1 VYDHEKATKLWGYHA
16 DRAAQKY
23 AKEHGDGTPWHKMFT
38 PADRKQAARWFANG
52 NKEEIHEALDPGAA
66 PSNAALNRNILTNI
80 RRAAQ
85 TLRLKGINPTMAAAG
100 HRDFAKL
107 AAKNPKAP
115 GYMLLR
121 KLAPN
126 KAAAVQ
132 SLTQAGV
139 PLGSSLEA
147 NPAEFNQVVQRIKR
161 FK

>member
-1 VYDHEKATKLWGYHA
+1 M
-16 DRAAQKY
+16 AA
-23 AKEHGDGTPWHKMFT
+23 AGV
-38 PADRKQAARWFANG
+38 N
-52 NKEEIHEALDPGAA
+52 EALDPGAA
-66 PSNAALNRNILTNI
+66 PSNATLNRNILSNI
-80 RRAAQ
+80 RRAVQ
-85 TLRLKGINPTMAAAG
+85 TLRVKGVNPTMAAAG

-115 GYMLLR
+115 GYALLR

-139 PLGSSLEA
+139 PLGQSLEA
-147 NPAEFNQVVQRIKR
+147 SPQEFNQVVQRIKR